1 MGTHRAKENQ
11 FQVEWRE
18 SKMKRFHWLFSIL
31 IVLLLSAF
39 LIPATAEV
47 AFSKDN
53 QGDSQSVFIAGNP
66 DLYPIEYFNPKT
78 QQYEGVMPLLFERIS
93 ETSGIKFTYIYA
105 SKENQQQY
113 LAKNGQVDIVS
124 AYVNEQIS
132 TEYVPQESALLNF
145 SYQGKQQTV
154 AIGFTAICDE
164 DVKQKILT
172 YLEAMSEDELTSLTV
187 SYVMTHEK
195 EHAISP
201 WLWVAVVVT
210 ALICIAFLLLL
221 LRHNRKQALLQKH
234 YDPITGLYNKSYLDV
249 ILGSLIHDFV
259 RKRYY
264 AVCISANYENLLK
277 YYGKDQARSLADYV
291 ARTLQNETQEGEF
304 SLHVDNDMMFLW
316 LMQSPTQE
324 QAEKRVSEMI
334 EKINCEN
341 GILNED
347 YRVTIS
353 AGCYGLPQTRENGER
368 ILKIATEAY
377 IYAEEN
383 ALHYF
388 FADPTFI
395 KMVDRKTLLQKETVQ
410 AVKKEQILFYLQ
422 YIVDIQSNRI
432 VGAEALSRWEHP
444 REGLLFPGVY
454 IQLMQHA
461 KNIHLLDFY
470 MFEKSCQHLQR
481 WSTEET
487 KDFWISCNF
496 DRQTA
501 ARDDFYERIMKISE
515 KYGVDRSRM
524 VLEITE
530 ETFVYNE
537 ENVIRNTELL
547 RNAAFRVALDDFG
560 SGSSSFQNLID
571 YHVSYLKLDRVFVE
585 IMQTEQGENLVR
597 EIVKTSHALGL
608 PILQEGVESWEQL
621 GKCRALEI
629 DLVQGFVFSRVIPSI
644 EEERVRRRLLTRLA
658 AGAPPE
664 GLQSYADINPDAEDD
679 NVYEDDE
686 TGNPF
691 GTRYRWSFLAR
702 LHRAPEDIASYYSDL
717 KNAFL
722 KYKKVRT
729 RVSWSYD
736 TISYKHAPV
745 AKFVI
750 RQKSV
755 LLYLA
760 LEPSEFEESKYFF
773 VDASEK
779 KKYAQVPLRLKIRG
793 SRGFKHALELVE
805 ELAKRLEL
813 EEKKDFTETDYRL
826 PEKSVEVLIEE
837 RLIKVNGQAIN
848 TEALPTA
855 EPPEQKVS
863 ESLACEM
870 SNFSIIKPIPEE
882 SSKEEINM
890 ENNNT
895 ITQNLAEIIY
905 GTYYRWSFVGRL
917 HQAPENVAAYYSDI
931 KNAFLRYKKVKSR
944 ISWSCDTITFGK
956 EQLAKLVLTQ
966 KTLYVYLALSPKELE
981 GTKYFFTD
989 ESDTKKYEK
998 VPLRVRV
1005 RSDRGVKY
1013 TIELIE
1019 KIAESK
1025 ALQLV
1030 KDFEAADYTLPY
1042 ESTEALLE
1050 RQLIKK
1056 IEVPESTAVSDFEG
1070 NEESVAAAVILE
1082 EPVAEA
1088 VTLAEEPVME
1098 ETIAEEPVVEEPVV
1112 EDPIVEEP
1120 VAEEP
1125 ITEEV
1130 AVEEPIADADSSKEV
1145 TTIEQTPAEEIQNAD
1160 LLEAESIHVDFLQKI
1175 CRQFDADELSAHV
1188 KVVYKKKKEK
1198 KTSIFD
1204 ILMKKNR
1211 S

>member
-1 MGTHRAKENQ
+1 
-11 FQVEWRE
+11 
-18 SKMKRFHWLFSIL
+18 MKRFYLLFSIF
-31 IVLLLSAF
+31 IALLLSAL

-66 DLYPIEYFNPKT
+66 DLYPIEYFNSKT

-93 ETSGIKFTYIYA
+93 EASGIKFTYIYV

-132 TEYVPQESALLNF
+132 TEYVPEESALLSF
-145 SYQGKQQTV
+145 SYQGKQQTLT
-154 AIGFTAICDE
+154 IGFTSVCD
-164 DVKQKILT
+164 DAVKQMVLD
-172 YLEAMSEDELTSLTV
+172 YLAAMSEEELTSLTV
-187 SYVMTHEK
+187 TYVMTHEK
-195 EHAISP
+195 ESAMRP
-201 WLWVAVVVT
+201 WIWI
-210 ALICIAFLLLL
+210 ALIIAVLLGIVFLLLL
-221 LRHNRKQALLQKH
+221 LRHNRKQALWQKN
-234 YDPITGLYNKSYLDV
+234 YDPTTGLYSKRYLDV
-249 ILGSLIHDFV
+249 ILESHIHDFV

-277 YYGKDQARSLADYV
+277 YYGKDQAHSLSDYV
-291 ARTLQNETQEGEF
+291 ARSLQNETQEGEF
-304 SLHVDNDMMFLW
+304 NVHVDDDMMFLW
-316 LMQSPTQE
+316 LMQASTQE
-324 QAEKRVSEMI
+324 QAEKRVFGMI
-334 EKINCEN
+334 ERINREN

-368 ILKIATEAY
+368 VLKIATEAY
-377 IYAEEN
+377 LYAEEN
-383 ALHYF
+383 ALHYYF
-388 FADPTFI
+388 VDPNFI
-395 KMVDRKTLLQKETVQ
+395 KLVDRKALLQKETVQ

-422 YIVDIQSNRI
+422 YIVDIQSNCI

-444 REGLLFPGVY
+444 RDGLLFPGVY
-454 IQLMQHA
+454 IPLMQHA

-470 MFEKSCQHLQR
+470 MFEKCCQQLQR
-481 WSTEET
+481 WGTEET
-487 KDFWISCNF
+487 KNLLLSCNF
-496 DRQTA
+496 DRQTV
-501 ARDDFYERIMKISE
+501 ARDDFYEHIMNISE
-515 KYGVDRSRM
+515 RYGIDRSRI

-530 ETFVYNE
+530 ETFVYNK
-537 ENVIRNTELL
+537 ENVIRNTKLL
-547 RNAAFRVALDDFG
+547 RNASFRVALDDFG
-560 SGSSSFQNLID
+560 NGSASFQNLIE

-585 IMQTEQGENLVR
+585 IMQTAQGEMLIR
-597 EIVKTSHALGL
+597 GIVKASHALGL

-621 GKCRALEI
+621 EKCKALEI
-629 DLVQGFVFSRVIPSI
+629 DLVQGFVFSRVVPSI

-658 AGAPPE
+658 EGAPPE
-664 GLQSYADINPDAEDD
+664 GLQTYADVNPDAEDD

-686 TGNPF
+686 DGTPF

-702 LHRAPEDIASYYSDL
+702 LHRVPEEIASYYSDL

-736 TISYKHAPV
+736 TVSYKHAPV
-745 AKFVI
+745 AKFVM
-750 RQKSV
+750 RQKSL

-805 ELAKRLEL
+805 ELAKRLEWK
-813 EEKKDFTETDYRL
+813 EISDFTAMDYTL
-826 PEKSVEVLIEE
+826 PLKSVEELIEE
-837 RLIKVNGQAIN
+837 KLIKVNGQAIN
-848 TEALPTA
+848 TEALSTA
-855 EPPEQKVS
+855 KPPERKAS
-863 ESLACEM
+863 ESLACEI
-870 SNFSIIKPIPEE
+870 SNFSIVKPISEE

-905 GTYYRWSFVGRL
+905 GTYYRWSFIGRL
-917 HQAPENVAAYYSDI
+917 HQAPENVASYYSDI

-966 KTLYVYLALSPKELE
+966 KTLYVYLALPPKELE

-989 ESDTKKYEK
+989 ESDIKKYEK

-1025 ALQLV
+1025 GLQLV
-1030 KDFEAADYTLPY
+1030 KNFEAADYTLPY
-1042 ESTEALLE
+1042 ESVEALLE

-1056 IEVPESTAVSDFEG
+1056 IDVPEQTATAEY
-1070 NEESVAAAVILE
+1070 ESNDEAVPAAIVLE
-1082 EPVAEA
+1082 EPVIEA
-1088 VTLAEEPVME
+1088 SPVAEEPVLE
-1098 ETIAEEPVVEEPVV
+1098 ETIAEEPIAEESIAEETVA
-1112 EDPIVEEP
+1112 EEP
-1120 VAEEP
+1120 VA
-1125 ITEEV
+1125 EEV
-1130 AVEEPIADADSSKEV
+1130 AVEEPVADEDTSKEV
-1145 TTIEQTPAEEIQNAD
+1145 TTIDQTPAEEIQNAD

-1175 CRQFDADELSAHV
+1175 CRQFDADELNAHV
-1188 KVVYKKKKEK
+1188 KVIYKKKKEK

-1204 ILMKKNR
+1204 IVMKKNR

>member
-1 MGTHRAKENQ
+1 MKI
-11 FQVEWRE
+11 
-18 SKMKRFHWLFSIL
+18 KRFHWLLSIF
-31 IVLLLSAF
+31 IALLLSAL

-93 ETSGIKFTYIYA
+93 EASGIKFTYIYA

-132 TEYVPQESALLNF
+132 TEYVPEESVLLNF

-154 AIGFTAICDE
+154 AVGFTSVCD
-164 DVKQKILT
+164 DTVKQRVLA
-172 YLEAMSEDELTSLTV
+172 YLEAMSEEELTSLTV
-187 SYVMTHEK
+187 TYVMTHEK
-195 EHAISP
+195 ESAMRPWIWISVI
-201 WLWVAVVVT
+201 VA

-221 LRHNRKQALLQKH
+221 LRHNRKQALLQKN

-277 YYGKDQARSLADYV
+277 YYGKDQAHSLSDYV
-291 ARTLQNETQEGEF
+291 ARSLQNETQEGEF
-304 SLHVDNDMMFLW
+304 NVHVDDDMMFLW
-316 LMQSPTQE
+316 LMQAPSQE

-334 EKINCEN
+334 ERINREN

-368 ILKIATEAY
+368 VLKIATEAY
-377 IYAEEN
+377 LYAEEN

-388 FADPTFI
+388 FVDPTFI
-395 KMVDRKTLLQKETVQ
+395 KIVDRKTLLQKETVQ

-454 IQLMQHA
+454 IQLMRHA

-470 MFEKSCQHLQR
+470 MFEKCCQQLQR
-481 WSTEET
+481 WNTEET
-487 KDFWISCNF
+487 KDLLLSCNF
-496 DRQTA
+496 DRQTV
-501 ARDDFYERIMKISE
+501 ARDDFYEHIMNISE
-515 KYGVDRSRM
+515 RYGIDRSRI

-530 ETFVYNE
+530 ETFVYNK
-537 ENVIRNTELL
+537 ENVIRNTKLL
-547 RNAAFRVALDDFG
+547 RNASFRVALDDFG
-560 SGSSSFQNLID
+560 NGSASFQNLIE

-585 IMQTEQGENLVR
+585 IMQTEQGEMLVR
-597 EIVKTSHALGL
+597 GIVKASHALGL

-621 GKCRALEI
+621 EKCRALEI
-629 DLVQGFVFSRVIPSI
+629 DMVQGFVFSRVIPGI
-644 EEERVRRRLLTRLA
+644 EGERVRRRLLTRLA
-658 AGAPPE
+658 DGAPPE
-664 GLQSYADINPDAEDD
+664 GLQTYADVNPDAEED

-686 TGNPF
+686 EGNPF

-702 LHRAPEDIASYYSDL
+702 LHRAPEDVASYYSDL

-736 TISYKHAPV
+736 TVSYKHAPV
-745 AKFVI
+745 AKFVM
-750 RQKSV
+750 RQKSL

-793 SRGFKHALELVE
+793 SRGFRHAMELVE
-805 ELAKRLEL
+805 ELAKRLEWK
-813 EEKKDFTETDYRL
+813 ENSDFTAMDYTL
-826 PEKSVEVLIEE
+826 PPKSVEELIEE
-837 RLIKVNGQAIN
+837 KLIKVNGQAIN
-848 TEALPTA
+848 TEALPRA
-855 EPPEQKVS
+855 EEPDCKAS
-863 ESLACEM
+863 KSLACEP
-870 SNFSIIKPIPEE
+870 SNFSIVKPITEE

-895 ITQNLAEIIY
+895 ITQNLAEFIY
-905 GTYYRWSFVGRL
+905 GTYYRWSFIGRL
-917 HQAPENVAAYYSDI
+917 HQAPEDVASYYSDI

-989 ESDTKKYEK
+989 ESDIKKYEK

-1025 ALQLV
+1025 ELQLV
-1030 KDFEAADYTLPY
+1030 KNFEAADYTLPY
-1042 ESTEALLE
+1042 ESVEALLE

-1056 IEVPESTAVSDFEG
+1056 IDTPESTAASELES
-1070 NEESVAAAVILE
+1070 NEEAVAAAVILE
-1082 EPVAEA
+1082 EPAVEVSPIAEA
-1088 VTLAEEPVME
+1088 PVIE
-1098 ETIAEEPVVEEPVV
+1098 ETITEEAPTEKAPTEEAIAEEA
-1112 EDPIVEEP
+1112 I
-1120 VAEEP
+1120 AEE
-1125 ITEEV
+1125 ITEENV
-1130 AVEEPIADADSSKEV
+1130 GIEEPLADEDTTKAV

-1160 LLEAESIHVDFLQKI
+1160 LIEAESIHVDFLQKI
-1175 CRQFDADELSAHV
+1175 CRQFDADELNAHV
-1188 KVVYKKKKEK
+1188 KVIYKKKKEK

-1204 ILMKKNR
+1204 IVMKKNR